1 MSLAGHTLRDA
12 KDPILVAAVIA
23 AIQAYMESEVNAEPP
38 SPRISAWNHAARSW
52 QVGDQLGRQIS
63 WRGID

>member
-1 MSLAGHTLRDA
+1 MSLARRSQS
-12 KDPILVAAVIA
+12 DPDDPRLVAAVIA
-23 AIQAYMESEVNAEPP
+23 AVQAYMESEVSAEPP

-52 QVGDQLGRQIS
+52 QAGDQFGRQIS